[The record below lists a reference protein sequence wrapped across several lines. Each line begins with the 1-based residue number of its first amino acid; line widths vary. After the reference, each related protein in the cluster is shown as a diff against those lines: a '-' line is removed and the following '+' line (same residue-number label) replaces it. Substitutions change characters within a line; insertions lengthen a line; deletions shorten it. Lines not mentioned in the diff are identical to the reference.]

1 MSGRRLAPAQRRAQ
15 IIAAA
20 RSVIVDHGLARTSLR
35 DIAAAAEVSM
45 GTVTYHFTG
54 IDEILGAVV
63 IRESEEFYTDV
74 VGAADA
80 EPDPWR
86 ALALL
91 IDPMFTGS
99 PEVEAHWR
107 IWTHFWAAVARRPG
121 LADSYAGRIRH
132 WESCC
137 ARVIG
142 RGVAQQVFRAV
153 GPEGAALR
161 LAAYSDGLAAQR
173 AQGVRALTAATACS
187 WMHEFA
193 RAILAPAPA

>member
-1 MSGRRLAPAQRRAQ
+1 VSGRRLAPQQRREL
-15 IIAAA
+15 IIDAA
-20 RSVIVDHGLARTSLR
+20 RTVIAGRGLARTSLR

-45 GTVTYHFTG
+45 GTVSYHFSG

-63 IRESEEFYTDV
+63 IRESEEFYGHV
-74 VGAADA
+74 VAAADA

-86 ALALL
+86 SLGLL
-91 IDPMFTGS
+91 IDPMFADS

-121 LADSYAGRIRH
+121 LADSYAARIRH

-137 ARVIG
+137 ARVIS
-142 RGVAQQVFRAV
+142 RGVAQGAFREV
-153 GPEGAALR
+153 DPHGMALR

-173 AQGVRALTAATACS
+173 AQGVTALTAGLARE
-187 WMHEFA
+187 WMHEFS
-193 RAILAPAPA
+193 RALLAGDPH